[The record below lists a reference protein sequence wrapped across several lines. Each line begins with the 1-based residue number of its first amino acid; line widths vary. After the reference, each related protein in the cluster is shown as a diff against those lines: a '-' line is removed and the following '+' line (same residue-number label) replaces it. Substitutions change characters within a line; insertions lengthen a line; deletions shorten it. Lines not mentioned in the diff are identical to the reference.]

1 MYIIFGM
8 EDGIIMVIM
17 DGIIIIIIIVIIIMD
32 DCWMRMN
39 KSFMKIQQRMLVIK
53 LNDVDVF
60 L

>member
-1 MYIIFGM
+1 MYIIIIM

-17 DGIIIIIIIVIIIMD
+17 DGIIVIIIMD

>member
-1 MYIIFGM
+1 MYIIIIV
-8 EDGIIMVIM
+8 ENGIILVIM
-17 DGIIIIIIIVIIIMD
+17 DGIIIVIIFMD

>member
-1 MYIIFGM
+1 MYIIIIV
-8 EDGIIMVIM
+8 ENGIILVIM
-17 DGIIIIIIIVIIIMD
+17 DGIVIIFMD

>member
-1 MYIIFGM
+1 M
-8 EDGIIMVIM
+8 EDGIIMYGVIF
-17 DGIIIIIIIVIIIMD
+17 IIIMD

>member
-1 MYIIFGM
+1 MY
-8 EDGIIMVIM
+8 
-17 DGIIIIIIIVIIIMD
+17 IIIIVENGIILVIVD
-32 DCWMRMN
+32 GIYDCWMRMN